1 LDRHIIHIHIPAF
14 SISLERLGR
23 PDLRD
28 RPVVIAPPHSERAL
42 VLSVSPEARREGIF
56 RGMALGK
63 AMRYCP
69 GLTVISPNPGL
80 TEKGCRLLAGAAAQY
95 TPLWEPSRP
104 GHVYMDVTGTDR
116 LWGSAKDAASRIRR
130 EIRDR
135 FSLSCAIGVAGN
147 KMVSSIASR
156 LTPSS
161 DVVDIDHGRE
171 SSFIAPLKVDYLP
184 GIGHIS
190 RRVLLEE
197 LNITLIREIAMLD
210 YHNLR
215 LIFGRQAW
223 VIHQRS
229 LGIDPTPVHSPAS
242 MPSVAE
248 SITLPSDEN
257 DDYKLLGFLF
267 SLVER
272 CSQRLRIR
280 GLIPGRAGLAIRY
293 ADQMEIIRST
303 GLAGADLWGFA
314 MHDAMERL
322 FFKACQRRIGVRFM
336 RVCFSGLS
344 SPSPQ
349 LSLFP
354 PASPD
359 MDKKGRVTIALDR
372 IRGCYGDGVIKYGR
386 MAQDASTMSD

>member
-1 LDRHIIHIHIPAF
+1 MKRHIIHIHIPAF

-23 PDLRD
+23 PELRD
-28 RPVVIAPPHSERAL
+28 RPVVVAPPHSERAL
-42 VLSVSPEARREGIF
+42 VLSASSEARREGIF
-56 RGMALGK
+56 KGMALGN

-69 GLTVISPNPGL
+69 DLTVISPNPGL
-80 TEKGCRLLAGAAAQY
+80 TDKGCRLLAGAAAQY

-104 GHVYMDVTGTDR
+104 GHVYMDVTGTNR
-116 LWGSAKDAASRIRR
+116 LWGRAKDTASRIRR

-147 KMVSSIASR
+147 KMVSNIASR
-156 LTPSS
+156 LASS
-161 DVVDIDHGRE
+161 PGVVDVDHGME
-171 SSFIAPLKVDYLP
+171 SAFIAPLKVDYLP
-184 GIGHIS
+184 GIGHVS
-190 RRVLLEE
+190 RRLLLEE
-197 LNITLIREIAMLD
+197 LSISLIREIAILD
-210 YHNLR
+210 YHNLS

-248 SITLPSDEN
+248 SITLPNDEN

-272 CSQRLRIR
+272 CSQRLRVR
-280 GLIPGRAGLAIRY
+280 GLIPERAGLAIRY
-293 ADQMEIIRST
+293 ADQMEIIRRIS
-303 GLAGADLWGFA
+303 LAGADLWGFA

-322 FFKACQRRIGVRFM
+322 FFKACERRIGVRFM
-336 RVCFSGLS
+336 RVWFSDLS

-354 PASPD
+354 PASYD
-359 MDKKGRVTIALDR
+359 MDKKGRVTMALDR
-372 IRGCYGDGVIKYGR
+372 IRGRYGDGAIKYGR
-386 MAQDASTMSD
+386 MAHDC

>member
-1 LDRHIIHIHIPAF
+1 MHRYIIHIHIPAF
-14 SISLERLGR
+14 SISLERLGH
-23 PDLRD
+23 PELRD

-42 VLSVSPEARREGIF
+42 VLSASSEARREGIF
-56 RGMALGK
+56 KGMALGN

-69 GLTVISPNPGL
+69 DLTVISPNPGL
-80 TEKGCRLLAGAAAQY
+80 TDKGCRLLAGAAAQY

-104 GHVYMDVTGTDR
+104 GHVYMDVTGTNR
-116 LWGSAKDAASRIRR
+116 LWGRAKDTASRIRR

-147 KMVSSIASR
+147 KMVSNIASR
-156 LTPSS
+156 LASS
-161 DVVDIDHGRE
+161 PGVVDVDHGME
-171 SSFIAPLKVDYLP
+171 SAFIAPLKVDYLP
-184 GIGHIS
+184 GIGHVS
-190 RRVLLEE
+190 RRLLLEE
-197 LNITLIREIAMLD
+197 LSISLIREIAILD
-210 YHNLR
+210 YHNLS

-248 SITLPSDEN
+248 SITLPNDEN

-272 CSQRLRIR
+272 CSQRLRVR

-293 ADQMEIIRST
+293 ADQMEIIRRIS
-303 GLAGADLWGFA
+303 LAGADLWGFA

-322 FFKACQRRIGVRFM
+322 FFKACERRIGVRFM
-336 RVCFSGLS
+336 RVWFSDLS

-354 PASPD
+354 PASYD
-359 MDKKGRVTIALDR
+359 MDKKGRVTMALDR
-372 IRGCYGDGVIKYGR
+372 IRGRYGDGAIKYGR
-386 MAQDASTMSD
+386 MGK

>member
-1 LDRHIIHIHIPAF
+1 LNRHIIHIHIPAF

-42 VLSVSPEARREGIF
+42 VLSASPEARREGIF
-56 RGMALGK
+56 KGMALGK

-69 GLTVISPNPGL
+69 GLTVIPPNPGL

-116 LWGSAKDAASRIRR
+116 LWGRAKDTASRIRR

-135 FSLSCAIGVAGN
+135 FSLFCSMGVAGN

-156 LTPSS
+156 LTPSP
-161 DVVDIDHGRE
+161 DVVDVDHGRE
-171 SSFIAPLKVDYLP
+171 SSFMAPLKVDYLP

-190 RRVLLEE
+190 RRLLLEE
-197 LNITLIREIAMLD
+197 LNITLVREIAMLD

-215 LIFGRQAW
+215 LIFGRRAW

-242 MPSVAE
+242 MPSVGE
-248 SITLPSDEN
+248 SITLPGDEN

-272 CSQRLRIR
+272 CSQRLRIM

-293 ADQMEIIRST
+293 ADQMEIIRRVSLT
-303 GLAGADLWGFA
+303 GADLWGFI

-322 FFKACQRRIGVRFM
+322 FFKACQRRTGVRFM
-336 RVCFSGLS
+336 RVWFSDLS

-349 LSLFP
+349 LSFFC

-359 MDKKGRVTIALDR
+359 MNKKGRVTMALDR
-372 IRGCYGDGVIKYGR
+372 IRGRYGDGIIKYGR
-386 MAQDASTMSD
+386 TV

>member
-1 LDRHIIHIHIPAF
+1 MHRHIIHIHIPAF

-23 PDLRD
+23 PELRD

-42 VLSVSPEARREGIF
+42 VLSSSPEARREGIF
-56 RGMALGK
+56 KGMALGK
-63 AMRYCP
+63 AMKYCP
-69 GLTVISPNPGL
+69 GLMVISPNPGL

-95 TPLWEPSRP
+95 TPLWEPFRP

-116 LWGSAKDAASRIRR
+116 LWGRAKDAASLIRR

-156 LTPSS
+156 LTPFP
-161 DVVDIDHGRE
+161 DVVDVDHGRE
-171 SSFIAPLKVDYLP
+171 SSFMAPLKVDYLP
-184 GIGHIS
+184 GIGHMS

-197 LNITLIREIAMLD
+197 LNITLIREIAILD
-210 YHNLR
+210 DQNLR

-229 LGIDPTPVHSPAS
+229 LGIDPTPVHSPVS

-248 SITLPSDEN
+248 SITLPNDEN

-293 ADQMEIIRST
+293 ADQMEIIRRIS
-303 GLAGADLWGFA
+303 LSGADLWGYI

-322 FFKACQRRIGVRFM
+322 FFKACERRTGVRFM
-336 RVCFSGLS
+336 RVWFSDLS

-354 PASPD
+354 PASSD
-359 MDKKGRVTIALDR
+359 MDKKGRVTMALDR
-372 IRGCYGDGVIKYGR
+372 VRGRYGEGAIKYGR
-386 MAQDASTMSD
+386 MAQGA